1 MSAATGQISLRKQL
15 SLRRVVLD
23 ALFRTFLYFSIFTA
37 LGMIFWVVSRLWRDS
52 GWFLS
57 WDLVTNFP
65 SYDIDNAG
73 FQSPLVG
80 SIWVVGFASLIALP
94 IGIMTALYLEEFSLK
109 KNRLTRLIDLNIQNL
124 AGVPA
129 VVFGL
134 IGLAFVVR
142 GFVEWG
148 FTVGSAAIVI
158 AMLILPVIIIVS
170 REAIR
175 SVPPSYKE
183 GALALGA
190 TQWQAVWRL
199 VLPSAIPGTATGSIL
214 AVSRAIGES
223 APLLL
228 LGALSFVTFNPTG
241 LDSPFTILPLTIFKY
256 ASDSREEF
264 QVLASAGAL
273 ILVAVLFTLNLIAI
287 LLRDYATRK
296 RRVG

>member
-1 MSAATGQISLRKQL
+1 VSAQTQQISLRSRL
-15 SLRRVVLD
+15 SIRRVVLD
-23 ALFRTFLYFSIFTA
+23 ALFRTFLYFSIFAA
-37 LGMIFWVVSRLWRDS
+37 LGMIFWVVSRLWRDA

-57 WDLVTNFP
+57 WDLITNYP

-80 SIWVVGFASLIALP
+80 SLWVVGTASLISLP
-94 IGIMTALYLEEFSLK
+94 IGVMTALYLEEFSSN
-109 KNRLTRLIDLNIQNL
+109 KNKLTRLIDLNIQNL

-142 GFVEWG
+142 GFIAWG

-170 REAIR
+170 RESIR

-199 VLPSAIPGTATGSIL
+199 VLPNAIPGTATGSIL

-228 LGALSFVTFNPTG
+228 LGALSFVTFNPNG
-241 LDSPFTILPLTIFKY
+241 LDDPFTIMPLTIFKY

-264 QVLASAGAL
+264 QVLAAAGSL

-296 RRVG
+296 RNV

>member
-1 MSAATGQISLRKQL
+1 MSQTISLKKQISI
-15 SLRRVVLD
+15 RRVLID
-23 ALFRTFLYFSIFTA
+23 AAFRTFLYFSIFTA
-37 LGMIFWVVSRLWRDS
+37 LGMIFWVVSRLWSDA
-52 GWFLS
+52 GWLLS
-57 WDLVTNFP
+57 WDLITNYP
-65 SYDIDNAG
+65 SYNIDDAG

-80 SIWVVGFASLIALP
+80 SLWVVGFATLMALP
-94 IGIMTALYLEEFSLK
+94 TGVLTALYLEHFAGK
-109 KNRLTRLIDLNIQNL
+109 GNKLTRLIELNVQNL

-134 IGLAFVVR
+134 IGLAFIVR
-142 GFVEWG
+142 GFIKWG
-148 FTVGSAAIVI
+148 FTVGSAAAVI

-190 TQWQAVWRL
+190 TNWQAVWRL

-214 AVSRAIGES
+214 AISRAIGES

-241 LDSPFTILPLTIFKY
+241 LDSPFTIMPLTIFKY
-256 ASDSREEF
+256 ASDSREEY
-264 QVLASAGAL
+264 QILASAGSL
-273 ILVAVLFTLNLIAI
+273 ILVAVLFTLNLTAI
-287 LLRDYATRK
+287 LLRDFATRK
-296 RRVG
+296 RNV

>member
-1 MSAATGQISLRKQL
+1 MSPSVSLKSRISP
-15 SLRRVVLD
+15 RRLIFD
-23 ALFRTFLYFSIFTA
+23 ALFRTFLYMAIFVS
-37 LGMIFWVVSRLWRDS
+37 LGMIFWIVSSLWNEA
-52 GWFLS
+52 GWLLS
-57 WDLVTNFP
+57 WDLLIKYP
-65 SYDIDNAG
+65 SYNIDNAG
-73 FQSPLVG
+73 FQSPLMG
-80 SIWVVGFASLIALP
+80 SLWVVGLATLVALP
-94 IGIMTALYLEEFSLK
+94 TGLLTALYLEQFASK
-109 KNRLTRLIDLNIQNL
+109 SNRVTRLLELNIQNL

-142 GFVEWG
+142 GFIAWG
-148 FTVGSAAIVI
+148 FTVGSAAAVI
-158 AMLILPVIIIVS
+158 AMLMLPVIIIVS

-175 SVPPSYKE
+175 AVPPSYKE

-190 TQWQAVWRL
+190 TPWQAVWRL

-241 LDSPFTILPLTIFKY
+241 LDSPFTIMPLTIFKY

-264 QVLASAGAL
+264 QILASAGSL
-273 ILVAVLFTLNLIAI
+273 ILMAVLFTLNLIAI
-287 LLRDYATRK
+287 LLRDFATKK
-296 RRVG
+296 RNV

>member
-1 MSAATGQISLRKQL
+1 MSQTISLKKQISI
-15 SLRRVVLD
+15 RRVLID
-23 ALFRTFLYFSIFTA
+23 AAFRTFLYFSIFTA
-37 LGMIFWVVSRLWRDS
+37 LGMIFWVVSRLWSDA
-52 GWFLS
+52 GWLLS
-57 WDLVTNFP
+57 WDLITNYP
-65 SYDIDNAG
+65 SYNIDDAG

-80 SIWVVGFASLIALP
+80 SLWVVGFATLMALP
-94 IGIMTALYLEEFSLK
+94 TGVLTALYLEHFAGKSNKLM
-109 KNRLTRLIDLNIQNL
+109 RLIELNVQNL

-134 IGLAFVVR
+134 IGLAFIVR
-142 GFVEWG
+142 GFVKWG
-148 FTVGSAAIVI
+148 FTVGSAAVVI

-190 TQWQAVWRL
+190 TNWQAVWRL

-214 AVSRAIGES
+214 AISRAIGES

-241 LDSPFTILPLTIFKY
+241 LDSPFTIMPLTIFKY
-256 ASDSREEF
+256 ASDSREEY
-264 QVLASAGAL
+264 QVLASAGSL
-273 ILVAVLFTLNLIAI
+273 ILVVVLFTLNLTAI
-287 LLRDYATRK
+287 LLRDFATRK
-296 RRVG
+296 RNV

>member
-1 MSAATGQISLRKQL
+1 MSQTISLRSQI
-15 SLRRVVLD
+15 SIRRLVTD
-23 ALFRTFLYFSIFTA
+23 ALFRTFLYMSIFVS
-37 LGMIFWVVSRLWRDS
+37 LGMIFWIVNSLWDDA
-52 GWFLS
+52 GWLLS

-65 SYDIDNAG
+65 SYNIDNAG

-80 SIWVVGFASLIALP
+80 SLWVVGLATLVALP
-94 IGIMTALYLEEFSLK
+94 TGLLTALYLEQFAGK
-109 KNRLTRLIDLNIQNL
+109 GNKVTRLIELNIQNL

-142 GFVEWG
+142 GFIAWG
-148 FTVGSAAIVI
+148 FTVGSAAAVI
-158 AMLILPVIIIVS
+158 AMLMLPVIIIVS

-175 SVPPSYKE
+175 AVPPSYKE

-190 TQWQAVWRL
+190 TPWQAVWRL
-199 VLPSAIPGTATGSIL
+199 ILPSAIPGTATGSIL

-241 LDSPFTILPLTIFKY
+241 LDSPFSIMPLTIFKY

-264 QVLASAGAL
+264 QVLASAGSL
-273 ILVAVLFTLNLIAI
+273 ILMAVLFTLNLIAI
-287 LLRDYATRK
+287 LLRDFATRK
-296 RRVG
+296 RNV

>member
-1 MSAATGQISLRKQL
+1 MSQTISLRSQI
-15 SLRRVVLD
+15 SIRRLVTD
-23 ALFRTFLYFSIFTA
+23 ALFRTFLYMSIFVS
-37 LGMIFWVVSRLWRDS
+37 LGMIFWIVNSLWDDA
-52 GWFLS
+52 GWLLS

-65 SYDIDNAG
+65 SYNIDNAG
-73 FQSPLVG
+73 FQSPLMG
-80 SIWVVGFASLIALP
+80 SLWVVGLATLVALP
-94 IGIMTALYLEEFSLK
+94 TGLLTALYLEQFAGK
-109 KNRLTRLIDLNIQNL
+109 GNKVTRLIELNIQNL

-142 GFVEWG
+142 GFIAWG
-148 FTVGSAAIVI
+148 FTVGSAAAVI
-158 AMLILPVIIIVS
+158 AMLMLPVIIIVS

-175 SVPPSYKE
+175 AVPPSYKE

-190 TQWQAVWRL
+190 TPWQAVWRL
-199 VLPSAIPGTATGSIL
+199 ILPSAIPGTATGSIL

-241 LDSPFTILPLTIFKY
+241 LDSPFTIMPLTIFKY

-264 QVLASAGAL
+264 QVLASAGSL
-273 ILVAVLFTLNLIAI
+273 ILMAVLFTLNLIAI
-287 LLRDYATRK
+287 LLRDFATRK
-296 RRVG
+296 RNV

>member
-1 MSAATGQISLRKQL
+1 MNNMSQTISLRSQI
-15 SLRRVVLD
+15 SIRRLVTD
-23 ALFRTFLYFSIFTA
+23 ALFRTFLYMSIFVS
-37 LGMIFWVVSRLWRDS
+37 LGMIFWIVNSLWDDA
-52 GWFLS
+52 GWLLS
-57 WDLVTNFP
+57 WELVTNYP
-65 SYDIDNAG
+65 SFNIDNAG

-80 SIWVVGFASLIALP
+80 SLWVVGLATLVALP
-94 IGIMTALYLEEFSLK
+94 TGLLTALYLEQFAGK
-109 KNRLTRLIDLNIQNL
+109 GNKATRLIELNIQNL

-142 GFVEWG
+142 GFIAWG
-148 FTVGSAAIVI
+148 FTVGSAAAVI
-158 AMLILPVIIIVS
+158 AMLMLPVIIIVS

-175 SVPPSYKE
+175 AVPPSYKE

-190 TQWQAVWRL
+190 TPWQAVWRL
-199 VLPSAIPGTATGSIL
+199 ILPSAIPGTATGSIL

-241 LDSPFTILPLTIFKY
+241 LDSPFTIMPLTIFKY

-264 QVLASAGAL
+264 QILASAGSL
-273 ILVAVLFTLNLIAI
+273 ILMAVLFTLNLIAI
-287 LLRDYATRK
+287 LLRDLATRK
-296 RRVG
+296 RNV

>member
-1 MSAATGQISLRKQL
+1 MSQTISLRSQI
-15 SLRRVVLD
+15 SIRRLVTD
-23 ALFRTFLYFSIFTA
+23 ALFRTFLYMSIFVS
-37 LGMIFWVVSRLWRDS
+37 LGMIFWIVNSLWDDA
-52 GWFLS
+52 GWLLS

-65 SYDIDNAG
+65 SYNIDNAG
-73 FQSPLVG
+73 FQSPLMGSLWIVG
-80 SIWVVGFASLIALP
+80 LATLVALP
-94 IGIMTALYLEEFSLK
+94 TGLLTALYLEQFAGK
-109 KNRLTRLIDLNIQNL
+109 GNKVTRLIELNIQNL

-142 GFVEWG
+142 GFIAWG
-148 FTVGSAAIVI
+148 FTVGSAAAVI
-158 AMLILPVIIIVS
+158 AMLMLPVIIIVS

-175 SVPPSYKE
+175 AVPPSYKE

-190 TQWQAVWRL
+190 TPWQAVWRL
-199 VLPSAIPGTATGSIL
+199 ILPSAIPGTATGSIL

-241 LDSPFTILPLTIFKY
+241 LDSPFTIMPLTIFKY

-264 QVLASAGAL
+264 QVLASAGSL
-273 ILVAVLFTLNLIAI
+273 ILMAVLFTLNLIAI
-287 LLRDYATRK
+287 LLRDFATRK
-296 RRVG
+296 RNV

>member
-1 MSAATGQISLRKQL
+1 MSATVGPISLRSKL
-15 SLRRVVLD
+15 SVRRVVFD
-23 ALFRTFLYFSIFTA
+23 ALFRTFLYFSIATA
-37 LGMIFWVVSRLWRDS
+37 LGMIFWVVYRLWRDA

-57 WDLVTNFP
+57 WELVTNFP

-80 SIWVVGFASLIALP
+80 SIWVVGSASLIAMP
-94 IGIMTALYLEEFSLK
+94 IGVMTALYLEQFASK

-142 GFVEWG
+142 GILKWG

-190 TQWQAVWRL
+190 TPWQAVWRL

-264 QVLASAGAL
+264 QVLASAGSL

-296 RRVG
+296 RNV

>member
-1 MSAATGQISLRKQL
+1 MSQTISLKKQISI
-15 SLRRVVLD
+15 RRVLVD
-23 ALFRTFLYFSIFTA
+23 AAFRTFLYFSIFTA
-37 LGMIFWVVSRLWRDS
+37 LGMIFWVVSRLWSDA
-52 GWFLS
+52 GWLLS
-57 WDLVTNFP
+57 WDLITNYP
-65 SYDIDNAG
+65 SYNIDDAG

-80 SIWVVGFASLIALP
+80 SLWVVGFATLMALP
-94 IGIMTALYLEEFSLK
+94 TGVLTALYLEHFAGKSNK
-109 KNRLTRLIDLNIQNL
+109 LTRLIELNVQNL

-142 GFVEWG
+142 GFIQWG
-148 FTVGSAAIVI
+148 FTVGSAAVVI

-190 TQWQAVWRL
+190 TNWQAVWRL

-214 AVSRAIGES
+214 AISRAIGES

-241 LDSPFTILPLTIFKY
+241 LDSPFTIMPLTIFKY
-256 ASDSREEF
+256 ASDSREEY
-264 QVLASAGAL
+264 QILASAGSL
-273 ILVAVLFTLNLIAI
+273 ILVAVLFTLNLTAI
-287 LLRDYATRK
+287 LLRDFATRK
-296 RRVG
+296 RNV

>member
-1 MSAATGQISLRKQL
+1 MSQTISLKKQISI
-15 SLRRVVLD
+15 RRVLVD
-23 ALFRTFLYFSIFTA
+23 AAFRTFLYFSIFTA
-37 LGMIFWVVSRLWRDS
+37 LGMIFWVVSRLWSDA
-52 GWFLS
+52 GWLLS
-57 WDLVTNFP
+57 WDLIKNYP
-65 SYDIDNAG
+65 SYNIDDAG

-80 SIWVVGFASLIALP
+80 SLWVVGFATLMALP
-94 IGIMTALYLEEFSLK
+94 TGVLTALYLEHFAGKSNK
-109 KNRLTRLIDLNIQNL
+109 LTRLIELNVQNL

-134 IGLAFVVR
+134 IGLAFIVR
-142 GFVEWG
+142 GFIQWG
-148 FTVGSAAIVI
+148 FTVGSAAVVI

-190 TQWQAVWRL
+190 TNWQAVWRL

-214 AVSRAIGES
+214 AISRAIGES

-241 LDSPFTILPLTIFKY
+241 LDSPFTIMPLTIFKY
-256 ASDSREEF
+256 ASDSREEY
-264 QVLASAGAL
+264 QILASAGSL
-273 ILVAVLFTLNLIAI
+273 ILVAVLFTLNLTAI
-287 LLRDYATRK
+287 LLRDFATRK
-296 RRVG
+296 RNV

>member
-1 MSAATGQISLRKQL
+1 MSQTISLKKQISI
-15 SLRRVVLD
+15 RRVLID
-23 ALFRTFLYFSIFTA
+23 AAFRTFLYFSIFTA
-37 LGMIFWVVSRLWRDS
+37 LGMIFWVVSRLWSDA
-52 GWFLS
+52 GWLLS
-57 WDLVTNFP
+57 WDLITNYP
-65 SYDIDNAG
+65 SYNIDDAG

-80 SIWVVGFASLIALP
+80 SLWVVGFATLMALP
-94 IGIMTALYLEEFSLK
+94 TGVLTAVYLEHFAGKSNK
-109 KNRLTRLIDLNIQNL
+109 LTRLIELNVQNL

-134 IGLAFVVR
+134 IGLAFIVR
-142 GFVEWG
+142 GFVKWG
-148 FTVGSAAIVI
+148 FTVGSAAVVI

-190 TQWQAVWRL
+190 TNWQAVWRL

-214 AVSRAIGES
+214 AISRAIGES

-241 LDSPFTILPLTIFKY
+241 LDSPFTIMPLTIFKY
-256 ASDSREEF
+256 ASDSREEY
-264 QVLASAGAL
+264 QVLASAGSL
-273 ILVAVLFTLNLIAI
+273 ILVAVLFALNLTAI
-287 LLRDYATRK
+287 LLRDFATRK
-296 RRVG
+296 RNV

>member
-1 MSAATGQISLRKQL
+1 MAQTISLKKQISI
-15 SLRRVVLD
+15 RRVVID
-23 ALFRTFLYFSIFTA
+23 AAFRTFLYFSIFTA
-37 LGMIFWVVSRLWRDS
+37 LGMIFWVISRLWSDA

-57 WDLVTNFP
+57 WDLITNYP

-73 FQSPLVG
+73 FQSPLMG
-80 SIWVVGFASLIALP
+80 SLWVVGFATLMALP
-94 IGIMTALYLEEFSLK
+94 TGVLTALYLEHFAGK
-109 KNRLTRLIDLNIQNL
+109 GNKLTRLIELNVQNL

-142 GFVEWG
+142 GFIKWG
-148 FTVGSAAIVI
+148 FTVGSAAVVI

-190 TQWQAVWRL
+190 TNWQAVWRL

-241 LDSPFTILPLTIFKY
+241 LDSPFTIMPLTIFKY
-256 ASDSREEF
+256 ASDSREEY
-264 QVLASAGAL
+264 QVLASAGSL
-273 ILVAVLFTLNLIAI
+273 ILVAVLFTLNLVAI
-287 LLRDYATRK
+287 LLRDFATRK
-296 RRVG
+296 RNV

>member
-1 MSAATGQISLRKQL
+1 MSQTISLKKQISI
-15 SLRRVVLD
+15 RRVLID
-23 ALFRTFLYFSIFTA
+23 AAFRTFLYFSIFTA
-37 LGMIFWVVSRLWRDS
+37 LGMIFWVVSRLWSDA
-52 GWFLS
+52 GWLLS
-57 WDLVTNFP
+57 WDLITNYP
-65 SYDIDNAG
+65 SYNIDDAG

-80 SIWVVGFASLIALP
+80 SLWVVGFATLMALP
-94 IGIMTALYLEEFSLK
+94 TGVLTALYLEHFAGKSNK
-109 KNRLTRLIDLNIQNL
+109 LTRLIELNVQNL

-134 IGLAFVVR
+134 IGLAFIVR
-142 GFVEWG
+142 GFVKWG
-148 FTVGSAAIVI
+148 FTVGSAAVVI

-190 TQWQAVWRL
+190 TNWQAVWRL

-214 AVSRAIGES
+214 AISRAIGES

-241 LDSPFTILPLTIFKY
+241 LDSPFTIMPLTIFKY
-256 ASDSREEF
+256 ASDSREEY
-264 QVLASAGAL
+264 QVLASAGSL
-273 ILVAVLFTLNLIAI
+273 ILVAVLFALNLTAI
-287 LLRDYATRK
+287 LLRDFATRK
-296 RRVG
+296 RNV

>member
-1 MSAATGQISLRKQL
+1 MTSAATQTSLKSQL

-23 ALFRTFLYFSIFTA
+23 ALFRTFLYFSIFSA
-37 LGMIFWVVSRLWRDS
+37 LGMIFWVVSRLWRDA

-73 FQSPLVG
+73 FQSPIVG
-80 SIWVVGFASLIALP
+80 SLWVVGTASLISLP
-94 IGIMTALYLEEFSLK
+94 IGIMTALYLEEFANKSSRWM
-109 KNRLTRLIDLNIQNL
+109 RLVDLNIQNL

-142 GFVEWG
+142 GIMEWG
-148 FTVGSAAIVI
+148 FTVGAAAIVI

-175 SVPPSYKE
+175 AVPPSFKE

-190 TQWQAVWRL
+190 THWQAVWRL
-199 VLPSAIPGTATGSIL
+199 VLPNAIPGTATGSIL

-241 LDSPFTILPLTIFKY
+241 LDDPFTILPLTIFKY

-264 QVLASAGAL
+264 QILASAGAL

-287 LLRDYATRK
+287 LLRDYVTRK
-296 RRVG
+296 RHV

>member
-1 MSAATGQISLRKQL
+1 VSTPSNPISLRSQL
-15 SLRRVVLD
+15 SVRRVVID
-23 ALFRTFLYFSIFTA
+23 ALFRTFLYFSIFAA
-37 LGMIFWVVSRLWRDS
+37 LGMIFWVVSRLWRDA

-57 WDLVTNFP
+57 WDLITNFP

-80 SIWVVGFASLIALP
+80 SLWVVGTASLIALP
-94 IGIMTALYLEEFSLK
+94 IGVMTALYLEEFSPK

-142 GFVEWG
+142 GVFKWG

-175 SVPPSYKE
+175 AVPPSYKE

-199 VLPSAIPGTATGSIL
+199 VLPNAIPGTATGSIL

-228 LGALSFVTFNPTG
+228 LGALSFVTFNPTS
-241 LDSPFTILPLTIFKY
+241 LDDPFTIMPLAIFKF
-256 ASDSREEF
+256 ASDSREEY
-264 QVLASAGAL
+264 QILASAGSL
-273 ILVAVLFTLNLIAI
+273 ILVAALFTLNLIAI

-296 RRVG
+296 RNV

>member
-1 MSAATGQISLRKQL
+1 MAQTISLKKQISI
-15 SLRRVVLD
+15 RRVVID
-23 ALFRTFLYFSIFTA
+23 AAFRTFLYFSIFTA
-37 LGMIFWVVSRLWRDS
+37 LGMIFWVISRLWSDA
-52 GWFLS
+52 GWLLS
-57 WDLVTNFP
+57 WDLITNYP

-73 FQSPLVG
+73 FQSPLMG
-80 SIWVVGFASLIALP
+80 SLWVVGFATLMALP
-94 IGIMTALYLEEFSLK
+94 TGVLTALYLEHFAGK
-109 KNRLTRLIDLNIQNL
+109 GNKLTRLIELNVQNL

-142 GFVEWG
+142 GFIKWG
-148 FTVGSAAIVI
+148 FTVGSAAVVI

-190 TQWQAVWRL
+190 TNWQAVWRL

-241 LDSPFTILPLTIFKY
+241 LDSPFTIMPLTIFKY
-256 ASDSREEF
+256 ASDSREEY
-264 QVLASAGAL
+264 QVLASAGSL
-273 ILVAVLFTLNLIAI
+273 ILVAVLFTLNLVAI
-287 LLRDYATRK
+287 LLRDFATRK
-296 RRVG
+296 RNV